1 MTASE
6 GDSTSLS
13 LDLLVAFYFS
23 CRGTASCTLL
33 FQSCMMGMLP
43 VKHGFPSFISVVETC
58 VPLPYSGDVILFHVD
73 IYSVCDVF

>member
-1 MTASE
+1 
-6 GDSTSLS
+6 
-13 LDLLVAFYFS
+13 
-23 CRGTASCTLL
+23 
-33 FQSCMMGMLP
+33 MGMLS